1 MSASDTAGQQGSAGA
16 ASTTPQ
22 GQRSL
27 PHDGRFVKQAG
38 GWTLCERADMSADTR
53 AALLALVA
61 EYDVP
66 TDGIFARSLRD
77 LSGYKGSC
85 PPVEINLTHDRAIYE
100 HPRPHSLGEYRIMD
114 DKCGQLAEAA
124 IIERATNAPNCQY
137 AMNSTMPAK
146 KDTEGNFTD
155 ARFCADARRLNAAT
169 IPDHYKIPLPE
180 DLFQQTGEAT
190 FFCATVERHSINC
203 PFALRTGTRLR
214 SGGGGTFGSTFV
226 CSTAYATRLRL
237 FNG

>member
-1 MSASDTAGQQGSAGA
+1 
-16 ASTTPQ
+16 
-22 GQRSL
+22 
-27 PHDGRFVKQAG
+27 
-38 GWTLCERADMSADTR
+38 
-53 AALLALVA
+53 
-61 EYDVP
+61 
-66 TDGIFARSLRD
+66 
-77 LSGYKGSC
+77 
-85 PPVEINLTHDRAIYE
+85 
-100 HPRPHSLGEYRIMD
+100 MD

-190 FFCATVERHSINC
+190 FFSKCDCRAAFNQLPLRASDRHK
-203 PFALRTGTRLR
+203 
-214 SGGGGTFGSTFV
+214 
-226 CSTAYATRLRL
+226 TAFWWWWDL
-237 FNG
+237 